1 MIMVKSKYDCC
12 GCEACVQRCPHNA
25 IELTQDNEGF
35 LYPQINMSICTNCGL
50 CERVCPII
58 NQELP
63 SELVKAFAAK
73 NNDKNIRQQSSS
85 GGIFT
90 LLATVVINNGGVVF
104 GAKFNSNWEVEHD
117 YTNTISG
124 LTKFQ
129 GSKYVQSKIGN
140 NYILAEKYLKD
151 GKQVLF
157 SGTPCQIAGLKRFLR
172 KEYENLVCVDIIC
185 HGVPSPLVWQ
195 EYLKSLKLDKVTYIT
210 FRDKTTGWSNA
221 SFTIKN
227 EDEVIFTI
235 PRTRNPY
242 LTCSFVGHLCLRPAC
257 SDCKFKYP
265 NSCSDI
271 SLGDFWGVDYIF
283 PKINDN
289 IGISLININSEQG
302 HSFIKSLNLDYE
314 KVDID
319 DVIKYNPAIKYSFK
333 FNNENRTRFWRDFH
347 LMKAN
352 AIYKHA
358 KRYKLS
364 IYNRIILK
372 IKYLLNK

>member
-1 MIMVKSKYDCC
+1 MINIVSKINCC
-12 GCEACVQRCPHNA
+12 GCEACVHSCPTKA
-25 IELTQDNEGF
+25 ISMQIDEEGF
-35 LYPQINMSICTNCGL
+35 AYPNINTDLCTDCNRCL
-50 CERVCPII
+50 NTCPII
-58 NQELP
+58 NTQKFKYKP
-63 SELVKAFAAK
+63 HSICAK
-73 NNDKNIRQQSSS
+73 NPDIKTRINSSS
-85 GGIFT
+85 GGVFSLI
-90 LLATVVINNGGVVF
+90 ASEIIVNGGVVF